1 MSASVPNARAE
12 HEEVMAELAALPAG
26 DPRAPELCGRA
37 GELSYLAH
45 NQLDD
50 PGVPHVEDHEDLDLA
65 AEAFAH
71 AFRRPATGPTWT
83 LWRIMYG
90 HVLALQYD
98 LRPDADLA
106 ARAHALL
113 AEGLA
118 ELPDTPQ
125 FRDTAVLARRLL
137 ANLTKIRIQEG
148 DSDPALLD
156 EALRRGSAALE
167 DQDGRDADLQE
178 ALGYLWQQH
187 GVRADRPDSYARS
200 AGYYAQVLAAGDPD
214 RDLPLVRQ
222 SRGMSLT
229 LQGYHTAD
237 RAVLE
242 EARDETLRALA
253 EAPGR
258 PAWERDARLR
268 VTFARVVIAG
278 TWQDEEQGAS
288 AEAELT
294 ALLVSEAEIDAL
306 PHLYLDVFGRL
317 LFARGQPT
325 LDVDLL
331 DLSIALLTRAVDR
344 RQAAGAGSITMAAWA
359 LAAGQHTRHEMDGD
373 RRRLSEVER
382 AALLALDDP
391 DIAAEL
397 RDAARL
403 MLADVQRQL
412 GPEHPQSVSGEE
424 LERLFHELMRRFGDE
439 MPAEFGDDHIL
450 LGDTEEA
457 RLRWERRFA
466 REFEEWRT
474 AEPGSRP
481 HAERAA
487 MLVSLLPVLD
497 PHRDRVGP
505 QREAELVDAVLRYA
519 EAHSGWWGTAHLALA
534 KLRLHQGMG
543 GDPGRLTE
551 ALEHLE
557 GARRAGVDSP
567 WLDFSVMLVSVTLA
581 QEHGITAGVSPGPE
595 QWDRMVRE
603 LGLSPRLALI
613 ARAQEATGRGITA
626 ARRGDLIGA
635 DRAVEAAAEAVAGLA
650 PDDVSRIECW
660 VQLETVRLARE
671 DLAHRLG
678 APPLPPLTGRPSLTE
693 LRRMASRLPRDARA
707 GVLGNMALAWVRDA
721 LRGLDLPRVRECLAL
736 FEEAISLAEEGSADW
751 IRFASEAG
759 SLSYGLALAGGNLRS
774 AAGGRDLERAV
785 TLLEGAASAA
795 GGPEHRLWAFTAHA
809 LAAVYRDR
817 GSLARRDRDRD
828 RERGR
833 RLGLEA
839 MRGFVWS
846 ALLQSGT
853 QDVAEAA
860 RLAEQLSTDLVGW
873 CLADRAPQDA
883 VRALDACRGLILH
896 TATTSRSVPELLA
909 AAGHAALAAEW
920 GAAGGDP
927 DDVPSDL
934 RRRVVQALTGEG
946 TRLLDPPDPAEIGAA
961 LRVQGKDALVYLVPA
976 GESCPGT
983 ALLVTATGQVHA
995 VPLPRLREDAA
1006 PLRDYRPA
1014 AGGGPRNME
1023 PAPGH
1028 TTFGPPPAPPLRD
1041 QLDRLCAW
1049 AWRAAVQPLLEVMDV
1064 PARPGRVPRLVLVPM
1079 GALGLVPWHAA
1090 YAEQGRGR
1098 RYAIERAEF
1107 SYAASARLLCE
1118 VGARPPAPHTGTAL
1132 IVGNPTGDL
1141 PYAGEEADALQ
1152 RLFYPHGQYLGL
1164 RTGDGEPGQVAAWL
1178 RERADEGAVLH
1189 LACHGT
1195 VEENRP
1201 RSSYLSLKGGELTA
1215 EELAGAVHGRLGL
1228 VVLAAC
1234 RSQVSGRG
1242 HNEAYSLSTAFLVAG
1257 SRSVIGSLWPV
1268 PDDTTSVL
1276 MFLTHHF
1283 LRREQ
1288 EPPARA
1294 LRRAQL
1300 WMLDPARTAPAGLP
1314 PALAARLATLDPHD
1328 LTAWAGFTHLGQ

>member
-1 MSASVPNARAE
+1 MSASATNARAAR
-12 HEEVMAELAALPAG
+12 EEVMAELATLRAG

-45 NQLDD
+45 NEPGAPED
-50 PGVPHVEDHEDLDLA
+50 PHSEDLRLEDLDLA

-71 AFRRPATGPTWT
+71 AFRRPAAGPSWT

-98 LRPDADLA
+98 RRPDAELA
-106 ARAHALL
+106 LRTHALL

-118 ELPDTPQ
+118 ELPDEPE
-125 FRDTAVLARRLL
+125 FRGTAVLARRLL
-137 ANLTKIRIQEG
+137 ANLTKIRVEEG
-148 DSDPALLD
+148 DPDPDLLD
-156 EALRRGSAALE
+156 EALGRGLAALE
-167 DQDGRDADLQE
+167 DQDGQDADLQE
-178 ALGYLWQQH
+178 ALGYLWHQH
-187 GVRADRPDSYARS
+187 GVRTDQPASYARS
-200 AGYYAQVLAAGDPD
+200 AGHYAQVLEGGEPD

-237 RAVLE
+237 RALLE

-253 EAPGR
+253 DAPGR

-268 VTFARVVIAG
+268 VAFARVVIAG
-278 TWQDEEQGAS
+278 TWQDEEQGAR
-288 AEAELT
+288 AVTELT
-294 ALLVSEAEIDAL
+294 GLLTGEAEIDAL
-306 PHLYLDVFGRL
+306 HPFYLDVFGRL
-317 LFARGQPT
+317 LFTRGRLP
-325 LDVDLL
+325 LDVPLL
-331 DLSIALLTRAVDR
+331 RLSVELLTRAVDR
-344 RQAAGAGSITMAAWA
+344 WESEGTGRVTLAAWS
-359 LAAGQHTRHEMDGD
+359 LAVAHHTLHEVDAD
-373 RRRLSEVER
+373 RDRLPLAER
-382 AALLALDDP
+382 AVLLALADADL
-391 DIAAEL
+391 ASEL
-397 RDAARL
+397 RQPARL
-403 MLADVQRQL
+403 ILADVQRQL
-412 GPEHPQSVSGEE
+412 GPDHPQAVPVEE
-424 LERLFHELMRRFGDE
+424 LHRLYQEFLQKAGDE
-439 MPAEFGDDHIL
+439 IPLEFGFDHIL

-457 RLRWERRFA
+457 RSRWERRFS
-466 REFEEWRT
+466 RVFDEWRT
-474 AEPGSRP
+474 GDPASRR
-481 HAERAA
+481 HAEGAA
-487 MLVSLLPVLD
+487 MLVSLLPALD
-497 PHRDRVGP
+497 PHGDRVGR
-505 QREAELVDAVLRYA
+505 QREDALVRAVLAHA
-519 EAHSGWWGTAHLALA
+519 EQHPDWWPSAHLAIG
-534 KLRLHQGMG
+534 KLRLHQGAR
-543 GDPGRLTE
+543 GRPDLLGE
-551 ALEHLE
+551 ALEHFE

-567 WLDFSVMLVSVTLA
+567 WLPVATVLASTMLA
-581 QEHGITAGVSPGPE
+581 QQRGVTAGISPDAAE
-595 QWDRMVRE
+595 WDLMMRT
-603 LGLSPRLALI
+603 LGLSPYLTVLMRTQQVVGEGVLA
-613 ARAQEATGRGITA
+613 AK
-626 ARRGDLIGA
+626 RGDLA
-635 DRAVEAAAEAVAGLA
+635 AVDRAVAEVAGAFAGLTTE
-650 PDDVSRIECW
+650 DISRIEFLAL
-660 VQLETVRLARE
+660 LESLRLARE

-678 APPLPPLTGRPSLTE
+678 VPSLPPLAGRPTVAE
-693 LRRMASRLPRDARA
+693 LRREAARLPRDHRA
-707 GVLGNMALAWVRDA
+707 SVLGSTALAWM
-721 LRGLDLPRVRECLAL
+721 REPTLAADTRRIREIL
-736 FEEAISLAEEGSADW
+736 TLIEEAISLSQEGSEDW
-751 IRFASEAG
+751 MRFTASAG
-759 SLSYGLALAGGNLRS
+759 SFYHGLAQSHADPRHPDR
-774 AAGGRDLERAV
+774 ARDQERAV
-785 TLLEGAASAA
+785 ALLEGAAGAM
-795 GGPEHRLWAFTAHA
+795 GGPEHRLWAFTAHT
-809 LAAVYRDR
+809 LAAVYRAR
-817 GSLARRDRDRD
+817 GSLVRRD

-860 RLAEQLSTDLVGW
+860 RMADQLSADLVGW

-883 VRALDACRGLILH
+883 VTALDACRGLILH

-909 AAGHAALAAEW
+909 AAGHTTTAAEW
-920 GAAGGDP
+920 AAAGGDP
-927 DDVPSDL
+927 DNVPSDL
-934 RRRVVQALTGEG
+934 RRRVVRALTGDG

-961 LRVQGKDALVYLVPA
+961 LRAQGKDALVYLVPA
-976 GESCPGT
+976 GETCPGT

-1014 AGGGPRNME
+1014 GGGTRRDIE
-1023 PAPGH
+1023 PVPG
-1028 TTFGPPPAPPLRD
+1028 FGADRPIPAPPLRD
-1041 QLDRLCAW
+1041 QLDRLCSW
-1049 AWRAAVQPLLEVMDV
+1049 AWRAAVQPLLEVLDV
-1064 PARPGRVPRLVLVPM
+1064 PAGPGRVPRLVLVPM

-1090 YAEQGRGR
+1090 FAEQGRGR

-1118 VGARPPAPHTGTAL
+1118 VAARPPAPHTGTAL

-1201 RSSYLSLKGGELTA
+1201 RSSYLALKGGELTA

-1300 WMLDPARTAPAGLP
+1300 WMLDPARTVPAGLP
-1314 PALAARLATLDPHD
+1314 PALAARLATLDAHD